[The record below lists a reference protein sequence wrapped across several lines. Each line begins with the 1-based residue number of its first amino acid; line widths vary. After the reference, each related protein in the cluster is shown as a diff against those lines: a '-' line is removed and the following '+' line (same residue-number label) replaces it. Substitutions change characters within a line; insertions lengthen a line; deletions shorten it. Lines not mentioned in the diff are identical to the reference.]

1 MEQERKE
8 HSRDMTFALD
18 IGTRSIIGVVGR
30 AEDDRFHVLAIEKQE
45 HSKRSMMDGQIEDID
60 QVARVVK
67 DVTARLE
74 QRLECKLKRVCI
86 AAAGRALRTEKGHFA
101 MELPKVRR
109 INDEL
114 IGQLEAGAV
123 SSAETALHNSM
134 ERQDRF
140 FLVGYTVSRYLLDDY
155 PMSTLRGHNGQ
166 KLEADVVATFLPAE
180 VVESLYSAMKAAG
193 LEVASLTL
201 EPIAAINAAIPRDLR
216 LLNLVMVDIG
226 AGTSDIAVCRDGS
239 VVGYTMATVAGDEIT
254 ESIMRAYLV
263 DFPTAER
270 IKAEAGSRATI
281 RFADI
286 LGLDQELDPQELA
299 NVLEGPIR
307 ELAEELGQRIRELNG
322 GPPSAVFL
330 AGGGSK
336 LGGVRQA
343 VAAALEMDERRV
355 AIAGNNFKLSA
366 FADHEELNDPEYA
379 TPLGI
384 AVSVGLGLISD
395 SYRLT
400 LNGQPA
406 KLFRS
411 GTLTALDLL
420 LMNGYVYND
429 LIGRTG
435 QSLVVNI
442 DGKRTLF
449 RGEPASPSV
458 LKINGEEKPASTV
471 IQNGDVIDFTPA
483 RSGASAARTLEEL
496 LGKDGAAEALVNGV
510 PAAPDRLL
518 QTGDEIQ
525 THAVVPVTI
534 SVPERAEAPLAPA
547 DQDTACPEPPAEDE
561 ETEEQDP
568 LAEQDG
574 DVLAASREEG
584 RAAEPTESD
593 PPQAGAPDGQRMF
606 FLNGRALLMP
616 RKPNNEPY
624 YLMDMLDRSGIDFE
638 HLERRV
644 ILQVNGAEGQFTQI
658 LQDGDAVVIRT
669 ED

>member
-1 MEQERKE
+1 MEQAKAERG
-8 HSRDMTFALD
+8 SDMIYALD

-45 HSKRSMMDGQIEDID
+45 HSKRAMMDGQIEDID

-74 QRLECKLKRVCI
+74 QRLECKLRRVCI
-86 AAAGRALRTEKGHFA
+86 AAAGRALRTEKGHFS

-109 INDEL
+109 ISDEL

-123 SSAETALHNSM
+123 SAAETALHTAV
-134 ERQDRF
+134 ERQERF
-140 FLVGYTVSRYLLDDY
+140 FLGGYTVSRYLLDGF

-180 VVESLYSAMKAAG
+180 VVESLYAAMKAVG

-201 EPIAAINAAIPRDLR
+201 EPIAAINATIPRDLR

-254 ESIMRAYLV
+254 ESIMRTYLV
-263 DFPTAER
+263 DFSTAER
-270 IKAEAGSRATI
+270 IKADAGSRAAIYFT
-281 RFADI
+281 DI
-286 LGLDQELDPQELA
+286 LGLEQELDPQELA
-299 NVLEGPIR
+299 GVLKEPIR
-307 ELAEELGQRIRELNG
+307 ELAEELGRRIKDLNG

-336 LGGVRQA
+336 LGGLRQA
-343 VAAALEMDERRV
+343 ISAALEMDERRV

-366 FADHEELNDPEYA
+366 FADDEDLNDPEYA

-384 AVSVGLGLISD
+384 AVSAGLGLISD

-435 QSLVVNI
+435 QSLVINL

-449 RGEPASPSV
+449 RGEPATPSV

-471 IQNGDVIDFTPA
+471 IQSGDVIDFTPA
-483 RSGASAARTLEEL
+483 RAGVSAVRTLEEL
-496 LGKDGAAEALVNGV
+496 LGADGAAEALVNGL

-518 QTGDEIQ
+518 QTGDEVR
-525 THAVVPVTI
+525 THAVVPVAMPQAAPENVE
-534 SVPERAEAPLAPA
+534 VPFAA
-547 DQDTACPEPPAEDE
+547 DAGHPEPPVEHE
-561 ETEEQDP
+561 ELMPEQGAVTP
-568 LAEQDG
+568 
-574 DVLAASREEG
+574 AASDKQ
-584 RAAEPTESD
+584 ESMGV
-593 PPQAGAPDGQRMF
+593 PGGQRMF
-606 FLNGRALLMP
+606 FLNGRALVMP
-616 RKPNNEPY
+616 AKPNNEPY
-624 YLMDMLDRSGIDFE
+624 YLMDMLDCSGIDFE
-638 HLERRV
+638 HLEKRV

-669 ED
+669 EG

>member
-1 MEQERKE
+1 MEQAKAERG
-8 HSRDMTFALD
+8 SDMIYALD

-45 HSKRSMMDGQIEDID
+45 HSKRAMMDGQIEDID

-74 QRLECKLKRVCI
+74 QRLECKLRRVCI
-86 AAAGRALRTEKGHFA
+86 AAAGRALRTEKGHFSL
-101 MELPKVRR
+101 ELPKVRR
-109 INDEL
+109 ISDEL

-123 SSAETALHNSM
+123 SAAETALHTAV

-140 FLVGYTVSRYLLDDY
+140 FLVGYTVSRYLLDGY

-180 VVESLYSAMKAAG
+180 VVESLYSAMKAVG

-201 EPIAAINAAIPRDLR
+201 EPIAAINATIPRDLR

-254 ESIMRAYLV
+254 ESIMRTYLV
-263 DFPTAER
+263 DFSTAER
-270 IKAEAGSRATI
+270 IKADAGSRAAIYFT
-281 RFADI
+281 DI
-286 LGLDQELDPQELA
+286 LGLEQELDPQELA
-299 NVLEGPIR
+299 GVLKEPIR
-307 ELAEELGQRIRELNG
+307 ELAEELGRRIKDLNG

-336 LGGVRQA
+336 LGGLRQA
-343 VAAALEMDERRV
+343 ISAALEMDERRV

-366 FADHEELNDPEYA
+366 FADDEDLNDPEYA

-384 AVSVGLGLISD
+384 AVSAGLGLISD

-435 QSLVVNI
+435 QSLVINL

-449 RGEPASPSV
+449 RGEPATPSV

-471 IQNGDVIDFTPA
+471 IESGDVIDFTPA
-483 RSGASAARTLEEL
+483 RAGVSAVRTLEEL
-496 LGKDGAAEALVNGV
+496 LGADGAAEALVNGL

-518 QTGDEIQ
+518 QTGDEVR
-525 THAVVPVTI
+525 THAVVPVAMPQAAPENVE
-534 SVPERAEAPLAPA
+534 VPFAA
-547 DQDTACPEPPAEDE
+547 DAGHPEPPVEHE
-561 ETEEQDP
+561 ELMPEQGAVTP
-568 LAEQDG
+568 
-574 DVLAASREEG
+574 AASDKQ
-584 RAAEPTESD
+584 ESMGV
-593 PPQAGAPDGQRMF
+593 PGGQRMF
-606 FLNGRALLMP
+606 FLNGRALVMP
-616 RKPNNEPY
+616 AKPNNEPY
-624 YLMDMLDRSGIDFE
+624 YLMDMLDCSGIDFE
-638 HLERRV
+638 HLEKRV

-669 ED
+669 ES

>member
-1 MEQERKE
+1 MEQAKAERG
-8 HSRDMTFALD
+8 SDMIYALD

-45 HSKRSMMDGQIEDID
+45 HSKRAMMDGQIEDID

-74 QRLECKLKRVCI
+74 QRLECKLRRVCI
-86 AAAGRALRTEKGHFA
+86 AAAGRALRTEKGHFS

-109 INDEL
+109 ISDEL

-123 SSAETALHNSM
+123 SAAETALHTAV

-140 FLVGYTVSRYLLDDY
+140 FLVGYTVSRYLLDGY

-180 VVESLYSAMKAAG
+180 VVESLYSAMKAVG

-201 EPIAAINAAIPRDLR
+201 EPIAAINATIPRDLR

-254 ESIMRAYLV
+254 ESIMRTYLV
-263 DFPTAER
+263 DFSTAER
-270 IKAEAGSRATI
+270 IKADAGSRAAIYFT
-281 RFADI
+281 DI
-286 LGLDQELDPQELA
+286 LGLEQELDPQELA
-299 NVLEGPIR
+299 GVLKEPIR
-307 ELAEELGQRIRELNG
+307 ELAEELGRRIKDLNG
-322 GPPSAVFL
+322 GPPSAAFL

-336 LGGVRQA
+336 LGGLRQA
-343 VAAALEMDERRV
+343 ISAALEMDERRV

-366 FADHEELNDPEYA
+366 FADDEDLNDPEYA

-384 AVSVGLGLISD
+384 AVSAGLGLISD

-435 QSLVVNI
+435 QSLVINL

-449 RGEPASPSV
+449 RGEPATPSV

-471 IQNGDVIDFTPA
+471 IQSGDVIDFTPA
-483 RSGASAARTLEEL
+483 RAGVSAVRTLEEL
-496 LGKDGAAEALVNGV
+496 LGADGAAEALVNGL

-518 QTGDEIQ
+518 QTGDEVR
-525 THAVVPVTI
+525 THAVVPVAMPQAAPENVE
-534 SVPERAEAPLAPA
+534 VPFAA
-547 DQDTACPEPPAEDE
+547 DAGHPEPPVEHE
-561 ETEEQDP
+561 ELMPEQGAVTP
-568 LAEQDG
+568 
-574 DVLAASREEG
+574 AASDKQ
-584 RAAEPTESD
+584 ESMGV
-593 PPQAGAPDGQRMF
+593 PGGQRMF
-606 FLNGRALLMP
+606 FLNGRALVMP
-616 RKPNNEPY
+616 AKPNNEPY
-624 YLMDMLDRSGIDFE
+624 YLMDMLDCSGIDFE
-638 HLERRV
+638 HLEKRV

-669 ED
+669 EG

>member
-1 MEQERKE
+1 MEQAKTERG
-8 HSRDMTFALD
+8 SDMIYALD

-45 HSKRSMMDGQIEDID
+45 HSKRAMMDGQIEDID

-74 QRLECKLKRVCI
+74 QRLECKLRRVCI
-86 AAAGRALRTEKGHFA
+86 AAAGRALRTEKGHFS

-109 INDEL
+109 ISDEL

-123 SSAETALHNSM
+123 SAAETALHTAV

-140 FLVGYTVSRYLLDDY
+140 FLVGYTVSRYLLDGY

-180 VVESLYSAMKAAG
+180 VVESLYSAMKAVG

-201 EPIAAINAAIPRDLR
+201 EPIAAINATIPRDLR

-254 ESIMRAYLV
+254 ESIMRTYLV
-263 DFPTAER
+263 DFSTAER
-270 IKAEAGSRATI
+270 IKADAGSRAAIYFT
-281 RFADI
+281 DI
-286 LGLDQELDPQELA
+286 LGLEQELDPQELA
-299 NVLEGPIR
+299 GVLKEPIR
-307 ELAEELGQRIRELNG
+307 ELAEELGRRIKDLNG

-336 LGGVRQA
+336 LGGLRQA
-343 VAAALEMDERRV
+343 ISAALEMDERRV

-366 FADHEELNDPEYA
+366 FADDEDLNDPEYA

-384 AVSVGLGLISD
+384 AVSAGLGLISD

-435 QSLVVNI
+435 QSLVINL

-449 RGEPASPSV
+449 RGEPATPSV

-471 IQNGDVIDFTPA
+471 IQSGDVIDFTPA
-483 RSGASAARTLEEL
+483 RAGVSAVRTLEEL
-496 LGKDGAAEALVNGV
+496 LGADGAAEALVNGL

-518 QTGDEIQ
+518 QTGDEVR
-525 THAVVPVTI
+525 THAVVPVAMPQAAPENVE
-534 SVPERAEAPLAPA
+534 VPFAA
-547 DQDTACPEPPAEDE
+547 DAGRPEMPVEHE
-561 ETEEQDP
+561 ELMPEQGAVTP
-568 LAEQDG
+568 
-574 DVLAASREEG
+574 AASDKQ
-584 RAAEPTESD
+584 ESMGV
-593 PPQAGAPDGQRMF
+593 PGGQRMF
-606 FLNGRALLMP
+606 FLNGRALVMP
-616 RKPNNEPY
+616 AKPNNEPY
-624 YLMDMLDRSGIDFE
+624 YLMDMLDCSGIDFE
-638 HLERRV
+638 HLEKRV

-669 ED
+669 EG

>member
-1 MEQERKE
+1 MEQAKAERG
-8 HSRDMTFALD
+8 SDMIYALD

-45 HSKRSMMDGQIEDID
+45 HSKRAMMDGQIEDID

-74 QRLECKLKRVCI
+74 QRLECKLRRVCI
-86 AAAGRALRTEKGHFA
+86 AAAGRALRTEKGHFSL
-101 MELPKVRR
+101 ELPKVRR
-109 INDEL
+109 ISDEL

-123 SSAETALHNSM
+123 SAAETALHTAV

-140 FLVGYTVSRYLLDDY
+140 FLVGYTVSRYLLDGY

-180 VVESLYSAMKAAG
+180 VVESLYSAMKAVS

-201 EPIAAINAAIPRDLR
+201 EPIAAINATIPRDLR

-254 ESIMRAYLV
+254 ESIMRTYLV
-263 DFPTAER
+263 DFSTAER
-270 IKAEAGSRATI
+270 IKADAGSRAAIYFT
-281 RFADI
+281 DI
-286 LGLDQELDPQELA
+286 LGLEQELDPQELA
-299 NVLEGPIR
+299 GVLKEPIR
-307 ELAEELGQRIRELNG
+307 ELAEELGRRIKDLNG

-336 LGGVRQA
+336 LGGLRQA
-343 VAAALEMDERRV
+343 ISAALEMDERRV

-366 FADHEELNDPEYA
+366 FADDEDLNDPEYA

-384 AVSVGLGLISD
+384 AVSAGLGLISD

-435 QSLVVNI
+435 QSLVINL

-449 RGEPASPSV
+449 RGEPATPSV

-471 IQNGDVIDFTPA
+471 IQSGDVIDFTPA
-483 RSGASAARTLEEL
+483 RAGVSAVRTLEEL
-496 LGKDGAAEALVNGV
+496 LGADGAAEALVNGL

-518 QTGDEIQ
+518 QTGDEVR
-525 THAVVPVTI
+525 THAVVPVAMPQAAPENVE
-534 SVPERAEAPLAPA
+534 VPFAA
-547 DQDTACPEPPAEDE
+547 DAGRPEMPVEHE
-561 ETEEQDP
+561 ELMPEQGAVTP
-568 LAEQDG
+568 
-574 DVLAASREEG
+574 AASDKQ
-584 RAAEPTESD
+584 ESMGV
-593 PPQAGAPDGQRMF
+593 PGGQRMF
-606 FLNGRALLMP
+606 FLNGRALVMP
-616 RKPNNEPY
+616 AKPNNEPY
-624 YLMDMLDRSGIDFE
+624 YLMDMLDCSGIDFE
-638 HLERRV
+638 HLEKRV

-669 ED
+669 EG

>member
-1 MEQERKE
+1 MEQAKAERG
-8 HSRDMTFALD
+8 SDMIYALD

-45 HSKRSMMDGQIEDID
+45 HSKRAMMDGQIEDID

-74 QRLECKLKRVCI
+74 QRLECKLRRVCI
-86 AAAGRALRTEKGHFA
+86 AAAGRALRTEKGHFS

-109 INDEL
+109 ISDEL

-123 SSAETALHNSM
+123 SAAETALHTAV
-134 ERQDRF
+134 ERQERF
-140 FLVGYTVSRYLLDDY
+140 FLVGYTVSRYLLDGY

-180 VVESLYSAMKAAG
+180 VVESLYSAMKAGG

-201 EPIAAINAAIPRDLR
+201 EPIAAINATIPRDLR

-254 ESIMRAYLV
+254 ESIMRTYLV
-263 DFPTAER
+263 DFSTAER
-270 IKAEAGSRATI
+270 IKADAGSRAAIYFT
-281 RFADI
+281 DI
-286 LGLDQELDPQELA
+286 LGLEQELDPQELA
-299 NVLEGPIR
+299 GVLKEPIR
-307 ELAEELGQRIRELNG
+307 ELAEELGRRIKDLNG

-336 LGGVRQA
+336 LGGLRQA
-343 VAAALEMDERRV
+343 ISAALEMDERRV

-366 FADHEELNDPEYA
+366 FADDEDLNDPEYA

-384 AVSVGLGLISD
+384 AVSAGLGLISD

-435 QSLVVNI
+435 QSLVINL

-449 RGEPASPSV
+449 RGEPATPSV

-471 IQNGDVIDFTPA
+471 IQSGDVIDFTPA
-483 RSGASAARTLEEL
+483 RAGVSAVRTLEEL
-496 LGKDGAAEALVNGV
+496 LGADGAAEALVNGL

-518 QTGDEIQ
+518 QTGDEVR
-525 THAVVPVTI
+525 THAVVPVAMPQAAPENVE
-534 SVPERAEAPLAPA
+534 VPFAA
-547 DQDTACPEPPAEDE
+547 DAGRPEMPVEHE
-561 ETEEQDP
+561 ELMPEQGAVTP
-568 LAEQDG
+568 
-574 DVLAASREEG
+574 AASDKQ
-584 RAAEPTESD
+584 ESMGV
-593 PPQAGAPDGQRMF
+593 PGGQRMF
-606 FLNGRALLMP
+606 FLNGRALVMP
-616 RKPNNEPY
+616 AKPNNEPY
-624 YLMDMLDRSGIDFE
+624 YLMDMLDCSGIDFE
-638 HLERRV
+638 HLEKRV

>member
-1 MEQERKE
+1 MEQAKAERG
-8 HSRDMTFALD
+8 SDLIYALD

-30 AEDDRFHVLAIEKQE
+30 AEDDRFLVLAIEKQE
-45 HSKRSMMDGQIEDID
+45 QSKRAMMDGQIEDID

-74 QRLECKLKRVCI
+74 QRLECKLRRVCI
-86 AAAGRALRTEKGHFA
+86 AAAGRALRTEKGHFS

-109 INDEL
+109 ISDEL

-123 SSAETALHNSM
+123 SAAETALHTAV

-140 FLVGYTVSRYLLDDY
+140 FLVGYTVSRYLLDGY

-180 VVESLYSAMKAAG
+180 VVESLYSAMKAVG

-201 EPIAAINAAIPRDLR
+201 EPIAAINATIPRDLR

-254 ESIMRAYLV
+254 ESIMRTYLV
-263 DFPTAER
+263 DFSTAER
-270 IKAEAGSRATI
+270 IKADAGSRAAIYFT
-281 RFADI
+281 DI
-286 LGLDQELDPQELA
+286 LGLEQELDPQELA
-299 NVLEGPIR
+299 GVLKEPIR
-307 ELAEELGQRIRELNG
+307 ELAEELGRRIKDLNG

-336 LGGVRQA
+336 LGGLRQA
-343 VAAALEMDERRV
+343 ISAALEMDERRV

-366 FADHEELNDPEYA
+366 FADDEDLNDPEYA

-384 AVSVGLGLISD
+384 AVSAGLGLISD

-435 QSLVVNI
+435 QSLVINL

-449 RGEPASPSV
+449 RGEPATPSV

-471 IQNGDVIDFTPA
+471 IQSGDVIDFTPA
-483 RSGASAARTLEEL
+483 RAGVSAVRTLEEL
-496 LGKDGAAEALVNGV
+496 LGADGAAEALVNGL

-518 QTGDEIQ
+518 QTGDEVR
-525 THAVVPVTI
+525 THAVVPVAMPQAAPENVE
-534 SVPERAEAPLAPA
+534 VPFAA
-547 DQDTACPEPPAEDE
+547 DAGRPEMPVEHE
-561 ETEEQDP
+561 ELMPEQGAVTP
-568 LAEQDG
+568 
-574 DVLAASREEG
+574 AASDKQ
-584 RAAEPTESD
+584 ESMGV
-593 PPQAGAPDGQRMF
+593 PGGQRMF
-606 FLNGRALLMP
+606 FLNGRALVMP
-616 RKPNNEPY
+616 AKPNNEPY
-624 YLMDMLDRSGIDFE
+624 YLMDMLDCSGIDFE
-638 HLERRV
+638 HLEKRV

-669 ED
+669 EG

>member
-1 MEQERKE
+1 MEQAKAERG
-8 HSRDMTFALD
+8 SDMIYALD

-45 HSKRSMMDGQIEDID
+45 HSKRAMMDGQIEDID

-74 QRLECKLKRVCI
+74 QRLECKLRRVCI
-86 AAAGRALRTEKGHFA
+86 AAAGRALRTEKGHFS

-109 INDEL
+109 ISDEL

-123 SSAETALHNSM
+123 SAAETALHTAV

-140 FLVGYTVSRYLLDDY
+140 FLVGYTVSRYLLDGY

-180 VVESLYSAMKAAG
+180 VVESLYSAMKAVS

-201 EPIAAINAAIPRDLR
+201 EPIAAINATIPRDLR

-254 ESIMRAYLV
+254 ESIMRTYLV
-263 DFPTAER
+263 DFSTAER
-270 IKAEAGSRATI
+270 IKADAGSRAAIYFT
-281 RFADI
+281 DI
-286 LGLDQELDPQELA
+286 LGLEQELDPQELA
-299 NVLEGPIR
+299 GVLKEPIR
-307 ELAEELGQRIRELNG
+307 ELAEELGRRIKDLNG

-336 LGGVRQA
+336 LGGLRQA
-343 VAAALEMDERRV
+343 ISAALEMDERRV

-366 FADHEELNDPEYA
+366 FADDEDLNDPEYA

-384 AVSVGLGLISD
+384 AVSAGLGLISD

-435 QSLVVNI
+435 QSLVINL

-449 RGEPASPSV
+449 RGEPATPSV

-471 IQNGDVIDFTPA
+471 IQSGDVIDFTPA
-483 RSGASAARTLEEL
+483 RAGVSAVRTLEEL
-496 LGKDGAAEALVNGV
+496 LGADGAAEALVNGL

-518 QTGDEIQ
+518 QTGDEVR
-525 THAVVPVTI
+525 THAVVPVAMPQAAPENVE
-534 SVPERAEAPLAPA
+534 VPFAA
-547 DQDTACPEPPAEDE
+547 DAGRPEMPVEHE
-561 ETEEQDP
+561 ELMPEQGAVTP
-568 LAEQDG
+568 
-574 DVLAASREEG
+574 AASDKQ
-584 RAAEPTESD
+584 ESMGV
-593 PPQAGAPDGQRMF
+593 PGGQRMF
-606 FLNGRALLMP
+606 FLNGRALVMP
-616 RKPNNEPY
+616 AKPNNEPY
-624 YLMDMLDRSGIDFE
+624 YLMDMLDCSGIDFE
-638 HLERRV
+638 HLEKRV

-669 ED
+669 EG

>member
-1 MEQERKE
+1 MEQAKAERG
-8 HSRDMTFALD
+8 SDMIYALD

-45 HSKRSMMDGQIEDID
+45 HSKRAMMDGQIEDID

-74 QRLECKLKRVCI
+74 QRLECKLRRVCI
-86 AAAGRALRTEKGHFA
+86 AAAGRALRTEKGHFS

-109 INDEL
+109 ISDEL

-123 SSAETALHNSM
+123 SAAETALHTAV

-140 FLVGYTVSRYLLDDY
+140 FLVGYTVSRYLLDGY

-180 VVESLYSAMKAAG
+180 VVESLYSAMKAVG

-201 EPIAAINAAIPRDLR
+201 EPIAAINATIPRDLR

-254 ESIMRAYLV
+254 ESIMRTYLV
-263 DFPTAER
+263 DFSTAER
-270 IKAEAGSRATI
+270 IKADAGSRAAIYFT
-281 RFADI
+281 DI
-286 LGLDQELDPQELA
+286 LGLEQELDPQELA
-299 NVLEGPIR
+299 GVLKEPIR
-307 ELAEELGQRIRELNG
+307 ELAEELGRRIKDLNG

-336 LGGVRQA
+336 LGGLRQA
-343 VAAALEMDERRV
+343 ISAALEMDERRV

-366 FADHEELNDPEYA
+366 FADDEDLNDPEYA

-384 AVSVGLGLISD
+384 AVSAGLGLISD

-435 QSLVVNI
+435 QSLVINL

-449 RGEPASPSV
+449 RGEPATPSV

-471 IQNGDVIDFTPA
+471 IQSGDVLDFTPA
-483 RSGASAARTLEEL
+483 RAGVSAVRTLEEL
-496 LGKDGAAEALVNGV
+496 LGADGAAEALVNGL

-518 QTGDEIQ
+518 QTGDEVR
-525 THAVVPVTI
+525 THAVVPVAMPQAAPENVE
-534 SVPERAEAPLAPA
+534 VPFAA
-547 DQDTACPEPPAEDE
+547 DAGHPEPPVEHE
-561 ETEEQDP
+561 ELMPEQGAVTP
-568 LAEQDG
+568 
-574 DVLAASREEG
+574 AASDKQ
-584 RAAEPTESD
+584 ESMGV
-593 PPQAGAPDGQRMF
+593 PGGQRMF
-606 FLNGRALLMP
+606 FLNGRALVMP
-616 RKPNNEPY
+616 AKPNNEPY
-624 YLMDMLDRSGIDFE
+624 YLMDMLDCSGIDFE
-638 HLERRV
+638 HLEKRV

-669 ED
+669 EG

>member
-1 MEQERKE
+1 MEQAKTERG
-8 HSRDMTFALD
+8 SDMIYALD

-45 HSKRSMMDGQIEDID
+45 HSKRAMMDGQIEDID

-74 QRLECKLKRVCI
+74 QRLECKLRRVCI
-86 AAAGRALRTEKGHFA
+86 AAAGRALRTEKGHFSL
-101 MELPKVRR
+101 ELPKVRR
-109 INDEL
+109 ISDEL

-123 SSAETALHNSM
+123 SAAETALHTAV

-140 FLVGYTVSRYLLDDY
+140 FLVGYTVSRYLLDGY

-180 VVESLYSAMKAAG
+180 VVESLYSAMKAVG

-201 EPIAAINAAIPRDLR
+201 EPIAAINATIPRDLR

-254 ESIMRAYLV
+254 ESIMRTYLV
-263 DFPTAER
+263 DFSTAER
-270 IKAEAGSRATI
+270 IKADAGSRAAIYFT
-281 RFADI
+281 DI
-286 LGLDQELDPQELA
+286 LGLEQELDPQELA
-299 NVLEGPIR
+299 GVLKEPIR
-307 ELAEELGQRIRELNG
+307 ELAEELGRRIKDLNG

-336 LGGVRQA
+336 LGGLRQA
-343 VAAALEMDERRV
+343 ISAALEMDERRV

-366 FADHEELNDPEYA
+366 FADDEDLNDPEYA

-384 AVSVGLGLISD
+384 AVSAGLGLISD

-435 QSLVVNI
+435 QSLVINL

-449 RGEPASPSV
+449 RGEPATPSV

-471 IQNGDVIDFTPA
+471 IQSGDVIDFTPA
-483 RSGASAARTLEEL
+483 RAGVSAVRTLEEL
-496 LGKDGAAEALVNGV
+496 LGADGAAEALVNGL

-518 QTGDEIQ
+518 QTGDEVR
-525 THAVVPVTI
+525 THAVVPVAMPQAAPENVE
-534 SVPERAEAPLAPA
+534 VPFAA
-547 DQDTACPEPPAEDE
+547 DAGHPEPPVEHE
-561 ETEEQDP
+561 ELMPEQGAVTP
-568 LAEQDG
+568 
-574 DVLAASREEG
+574 AASDKQ
-584 RAAEPTESD
+584 ESMGV
-593 PPQAGAPDGQRMF
+593 PGGQRMF
-606 FLNGRALLMP
+606 FLNGRALVMP
-616 RKPNNEPY
+616 AKPNNEPY
-624 YLMDMLDRSGIDFE
+624 YLMDMLDCSGIDFE
-638 HLERRV
+638 HLEKRV

-669 ED
+669 EG

>member
-1 MEQERKE
+1 MEQAKAERG
-8 HSRDMTFALD
+8 SDMIYALD

-45 HSKRSMMDGQIEDID
+45 HSKRAMMDGQIEDID

-74 QRLECKLKRVCI
+74 QRLECKLRRVCI
-86 AAAGRALRTEKGHFA
+86 AAAGRALRTEKGHFSL
-101 MELPKVRR
+101 ELPKVRR
-109 INDEL
+109 ISDEL

-123 SSAETALHNSM
+123 SAAETALHTAV

-140 FLVGYTVSRYLLDDY
+140 FLVGYTVSRYLLDGY

-180 VVESLYSAMKAAG
+180 VVESLYSAMKAVG

-201 EPIAAINAAIPRDLR
+201 EPIAAINATIPRDLR

-254 ESIMRAYLV
+254 ESIMRTYLV
-263 DFPTAER
+263 DFSTAER
-270 IKAEAGSRATI
+270 IKADAGSRAAIYFT
-281 RFADI
+281 DI
-286 LGLDQELDPQELA
+286 LGLEQELDPQELA
-299 NVLEGPIR
+299 GVLKEPIR
-307 ELAEELGQRIRELNG
+307 ELAEELGRRIKDLNG

-336 LGGVRQA
+336 LGGLRQA
-343 VAAALEMDERRV
+343 ISAALEMDERRV

-366 FADHEELNDPEYA
+366 FADDEDLNDPEYA

-384 AVSVGLGLISD
+384 AVSAGLGLISD

-435 QSLVVNI
+435 QSLVINL

-449 RGEPASPSV
+449 RGEPATPSV

-471 IQNGDVIDFTPA
+471 IQSGDVIDFTPA
-483 RSGASAARTLEEL
+483 RAGVSAVRTLEEL
-496 LGKDGAAEALVNGV
+496 LGADGAAEALVNGL

-518 QTGDEIQ
+518 QTGDEVR
-525 THAVVPVTI
+525 THAVVPVAMPQAAPENVE
-534 SVPERAEAPLAPA
+534 VPFAA
-547 DQDTACPEPPAEDE
+547 DAGRPEMPVEHE
-561 ETEEQDP
+561 ELMPEQGAVTP
-568 LAEQDG
+568 
-574 DVLAASREEG
+574 AASDKQ
-584 RAAEPTESD
+584 ESMGV
-593 PPQAGAPDGQRMF
+593 PGGQRMF
-606 FLNGRALLMP
+606 FLNGRALVMP
-616 RKPNNEPY
+616 AKPNNEPY
-624 YLMDMLDRSGIDFE
+624 YLMDMLDCSGIDFE
-638 HLERRV
+638 HLEKRV

-669 ED
+669 ES

>member
-1 MEQERKE
+1 MEQAKAERG
-8 HSRDMTFALD
+8 SDMIDALD

-45 HSKRSMMDGQIEDID
+45 HSKRAMMDGQIEDID

-74 QRLECKLKRVCI
+74 QRLECKLRRVCI
-86 AAAGRALRTEKGHFA
+86 AAAGRALRTEKGHFS

-109 INDEL
+109 ISDEL

-123 SSAETALHNSM
+123 SAAETALHTAV
-134 ERQDRF
+134 ERQERF
-140 FLVGYTVSRYLLDDY
+140 FLVGYTVSRYLLDGY

-180 VVESLYSAMKAAG
+180 VVESLYSAMKAVG

-201 EPIAAINAAIPRDLR
+201 EPIAAINATIPRDLR

-254 ESIMRAYLV
+254 ESIMRTYLV
-263 DFPTAER
+263 DFSTAER
-270 IKAEAGSRATI
+270 IKADAGSRAAIYFT
-281 RFADI
+281 DI
-286 LGLDQELDPQELA
+286 LGLEQELDPQELA
-299 NVLEGPIR
+299 GVLKEPIR
-307 ELAEELGQRIRELNG
+307 ELAEELGRRIKDLNG

-336 LGGVRQA
+336 LGGLRQA
-343 VAAALEMDERRV
+343 ISAALEMDERRV

-366 FADHEELNDPEYA
+366 FADDEDLNDPEYA

-384 AVSVGLGLISD
+384 AVSAGLGLISD

-435 QSLVVNI
+435 QSLVINL

-449 RGEPASPSV
+449 RGEPATPSV

-471 IQNGDVIDFTPA
+471 IQSGDVIDFTPA
-483 RSGASAARTLEEL
+483 RAGVSAVRTLEEL
-496 LGKDGAAEALVNGV
+496 LGADGAAEALVNGL

-518 QTGDEIQ
+518 QTGDEVR
-525 THAVVPVTI
+525 THAVVPVAMPQAAPENVE
-534 SVPERAEAPLAPA
+534 VPFAA
-547 DQDTACPEPPAEDE
+547 DAGRPEMPVEHE
-561 ETEEQDP
+561 ELMPEQGAVTP
-568 LAEQDG
+568 
-574 DVLAASREEG
+574 AASDKQ
-584 RAAEPTESD
+584 ESMGV
-593 PPQAGAPDGQRMF
+593 PGGQRMF
-606 FLNGRALLMP
+606 FLNGRALVMP
-616 RKPNNEPY
+616 AKPNNEPY
-624 YLMDMLDRSGIDFE
+624 YLMDMLDCSGIDFE
-638 HLERRV
+638 HLEKRV

-669 ED
+669 EG

>member
-1 MEQERKE
+1 MEQAKAERG
-8 HSRDMTFALD
+8 SDMIYALD

-45 HSKRSMMDGQIEDID
+45 HSKRAMMDGQIEDID

-74 QRLECKLKRVCI
+74 QRLECKLRRVCI
-86 AAAGRALRTEKGHFA
+86 AAAGRALRTEKGHFS

-109 INDEL
+109 ISDEL

-123 SSAETALHNSM
+123 SAAETALHTAV

-140 FLVGYTVSRYLLDDY
+140 FLVGYTVSRYLLDGY

-180 VVESLYSAMKAAG
+180 VVESLYSAMKAVG

-201 EPIAAINAAIPRDLR
+201 EPIAAINATIPRDLR

-254 ESIMRAYLV
+254 ESIMRTYLV
-263 DFPTAER
+263 DFSTAER
-270 IKAEAGSRATI
+270 IKADAGSRAAIYFT
-281 RFADI
+281 DI
-286 LGLDQELDPQELA
+286 LGLEQELDPQELA
-299 NVLEGPIR
+299 GVLKEPIR
-307 ELAEELGQRIRELNG
+307 ELAEELGRRIKDLNG

-336 LGGVRQA
+336 LGGLRQA
-343 VAAALEMDERRV
+343 ISAALEMDERRV

-366 FADHEELNDPEYA
+366 FADDEDLNDPEYA

-384 AVSVGLGLISD
+384 AVSAGLGLISD

-435 QSLVVNI
+435 QSLVINL

-449 RGEPASPSV
+449 RGEPATPSV

-471 IQNGDVIDFTPA
+471 IQSGDVIDFTPA
-483 RSGASAARTLEEL
+483 RAGVSAVRTLEEL
-496 LGKDGAAEALVNGV
+496 LGADGAAEALVNGL

-518 QTGDEIQ
+518 QTGDEVR
-525 THAVVPVTI
+525 THAVVPVAMPQAAPENVE
-534 SVPERAEAPLAPA
+534 VPFTA
-547 DQDTACPEPPAEDE
+547 DAGHPEPPVEHE
-561 ETEEQDP
+561 ELMPEQGAVTP
-568 LAEQDG
+568 
-574 DVLAASREEG
+574 AASDKQ
-584 RAAEPTESD
+584 ESMGV
-593 PPQAGAPDGQRMF
+593 PGGQRMF
-606 FLNGRALLMP
+606 FLNGRALVMP
-616 RKPNNEPY
+616 AKPNNEPY
-624 YLMDMLDRSGIDFE
+624 YLMDMLDCSGIDFE
-638 HLERRV
+638 HLEKRV

-669 ED
+669 EG

>member
-1 MEQERKE
+1 MEQAKAERG
-8 HSRDMTFALD
+8 SDMIYALD

-30 AEDDRFHVLAIEKQE
+30 AEDDRFHVLAIEKQD
-45 HSKRSMMDGQIEDID
+45 HSKRAMMDGQIEDID

-74 QRLECKLKRVCI
+74 QRLECKLRRVCI
-86 AAAGRALRTEKGHFA
+86 AAAGRALRTEKGHFS

-109 INDEL
+109 ISDEL

-123 SSAETALHNSM
+123 SAAETALHTAV

-140 FLVGYTVSRYLLDDY
+140 FLVGYTVSRYLLDGY

-180 VVESLYSAMKAAG
+180 VVESLYSAMKAVG

-201 EPIAAINAAIPRDLR
+201 EPIAAINATIPRDLR

-254 ESIMRAYLV
+254 ESIMRTYLV
-263 DFPTAER
+263 DFSTAER
-270 IKAEAGSRATI
+270 IKADAGSRAAIYFT
-281 RFADI
+281 DI
-286 LGLDQELDPQELA
+286 LGLEQELDPQELA
-299 NVLEGPIR
+299 GVLKEPIR
-307 ELAEELGQRIRELNG
+307 ELAEELGRRIKDLNG

-336 LGGVRQA
+336 LGGLRQA
-343 VAAALEMDERRV
+343 ISAALEMDERRV

-366 FADHEELNDPEYA
+366 FADDEDLNDPEYA

-384 AVSVGLGLISD
+384 AVSAGLGLISD

-435 QSLVVNI
+435 QSLVINL

-449 RGEPASPSV
+449 RGEPATPSV

-471 IQNGDVIDFTPA
+471 IQSGDVLDFTPA
-483 RSGASAARTLEEL
+483 RAGVSAVRTLEEL
-496 LGKDGAAEALVNGV
+496 LGADGAAEALVNGL

-518 QTGDEIQ
+518 QTGDEVR
-525 THAVVPVTI
+525 THAVVPVAMPQAAPENVE
-534 SVPERAEAPLAPA
+534 VPFAA
-547 DQDTACPEPPAEDE
+547 DAGHPEPPVEHE
-561 ETEEQDP
+561 ELMPEQGAVTP
-568 LAEQDG
+568 
-574 DVLAASREEG
+574 AASDKQ
-584 RAAEPTESD
+584 ESMGV
-593 PPQAGAPDGQRMF
+593 PGGQRMF
-606 FLNGRALLMP
+606 FLNGRALVMP
-616 RKPNNEPY
+616 AKPNNEPY
-624 YLMDMLDRSGIDFE
+624 YLMDMLDCSGIDFE
-638 HLERRV
+638 HLEKRV

>member
-1 MEQERKE
+1 MEQAKAERG
-8 HSRDMTFALD
+8 SDMIYALD

-45 HSKRSMMDGQIEDID
+45 HSKRAMMDGQIEDID

-67 DVTARLE
+67 DVTARLQ
-74 QRLECKLKRVCI
+74 QRLECKLRRVCI
-86 AAAGRALRTEKGHFA
+86 AAAGRALRTEKGHFS

-109 INDEL
+109 ISDEL

-123 SSAETALHNSM
+123 SAAETALHTAV

-140 FLVGYTVSRYLLDDY
+140 FLVGYTVSRYLLDGY

-180 VVESLYSAMKAAG
+180 VVESLYSAMKAVG

-201 EPIAAINAAIPRDLR
+201 EPIAAINATIPRDLR

-254 ESIMRAYLV
+254 ESIMRTYLV
-263 DFPTAER
+263 DFSTAER
-270 IKAEAGSRATI
+270 IKADAGSRAAIYFT
-281 RFADI
+281 DI
-286 LGLDQELDPQELA
+286 LGLEQELDPQELA
-299 NVLEGPIR
+299 GVLKEPIR
-307 ELAEELGQRIRELNG
+307 ELAEELGRRIKDLNG

-336 LGGVRQA
+336 LGGLRQA
-343 VAAALEMDERRV
+343 ISAALEMDERRV

-366 FADHEELNDPEYA
+366 FADDEDLNDPEYA

-384 AVSVGLGLISD
+384 AVSAGLGLISD

-435 QSLVVNI
+435 QSLVINL

-449 RGEPASPSV
+449 RGEPATPSV

-471 IQNGDVIDFTPA
+471 IQSGDVIDFTPA
-483 RSGASAARTLEEL
+483 RAGVSAVRTLEEL
-496 LGKDGAAEALVNGV
+496 LGADGAAEALVNGL

-518 QTGDEIQ
+518 QTGDEVR
-525 THAVVPVTI
+525 THAVVPVAMPQAAPENVE
-534 SVPERAEAPLAPA
+534 VPFAA
-547 DQDTACPEPPAEDE
+547 DAGHPEPPVEHE
-561 ETEEQDP
+561 ELMPEQGAVTP
-568 LAEQDG
+568 
-574 DVLAASREEG
+574 AASDKQ
-584 RAAEPTESD
+584 ESMGV
-593 PPQAGAPDGQRMF
+593 PGGQRMF
-606 FLNGRALLMP
+606 FLNGRALVMP
-616 RKPNNEPY
+616 AKPNNEPY
-624 YLMDMLDRSGIDFE
+624 YLMDMLDCSGIDFE
-638 HLERRV
+638 HLEKRV

-669 ED
+669 EG

>member
-1 MEQERKE
+1 MEQAKAERG
-8 HSRDMTFALD
+8 SDMIYALD

-45 HSKRSMMDGQIEDID
+45 HSKRAMMDGQIEDID

-74 QRLECKLKRVCI
+74 QRLECKLRRVCI
-86 AAAGRALRTEKGHFA
+86 AAAGRALRTEKGHFS

-109 INDEL
+109 ISDEL

-123 SSAETALHNSM
+123 SAAETALHTAV

-140 FLVGYTVSRYLLDDY
+140 FLVGYTVSRYLLDGY

-166 KLEADVVATFLPAE
+166 KLEADGVATFLPAE
-180 VVESLYSAMKAAG
+180 GVVRLYSDMKAVG

-201 EPIAAINAAIPRDLR
+201 EPIAAINATIPRDLR

-254 ESIMRAYLV
+254 ESIMRTYLV
-263 DFPTAER
+263 DFSTAER
-270 IKAEAGSRATI
+270 IKADAGSRAAIYFT
-281 RFADI
+281 DI
-286 LGLDQELDPQELA
+286 LGLEQELDPQELA
-299 NVLEGPIR
+299 GVLKEPIR
-307 ELAEELGQRIRELNG
+307 ELAEELGRRIKDLNG

-336 LGGVRQA
+336 LGGLRQA
-343 VAAALEMDERRV
+343 ISAALEMDERRV

-366 FADHEELNDPEYA
+366 FADDEDLNDPEYA

-384 AVSVGLGLISD
+384 AVSAGLGLISD

-435 QSLVVNI
+435 QSLVINL

-449 RGEPASPSV
+449 RGEPATPSV

-471 IQNGDVIDFTPA
+471 IQSGDVIDFTPA
-483 RSGASAARTLEEL
+483 RAGVSAVRTLEEL
-496 LGKDGAAEALVNGV
+496 LGADGAAEALVNGL

-518 QTGDEIQ
+518 QTGDEVR
-525 THAVVPVTI
+525 THAVVPVAMPQAAPGNVE
-534 SVPERAEAPLAPA
+534 VPFTA
-547 DQDTACPEPPAEDE
+547 DAGHPEPPVEHE
-561 ETEEQDP
+561 ELMPEQGAVTP
-568 LAEQDG
+568 
-574 DVLAASREEG
+574 AASDKQ
-584 RAAEPTESD
+584 ESMGV
-593 PPQAGAPDGQRMF
+593 PGGQRMF
-606 FLNGRALLMP
+606 FLNGRALVMP
-616 RKPNNEPY
+616 AKPNNEPY
-624 YLMDMLDRSGIDFE
+624 YLMDMLDCSGIDFE
-638 HLERRV
+638 HLEKRV

-669 ED
+669 EG

>member
-1 MEQERKE
+1 MEQAKAERG
-8 HSRDMTFALD
+8 SDMIYALD

-45 HSKRSMMDGQIEDID
+45 HSKRAMMDGQIEDID

-74 QRLECKLKRVCI
+74 QRLECKLRRVCI
-86 AAAGRALRTEKGHFA
+86 AAAGRALRTEKGHFS

-109 INDEL
+109 ISDEL

-123 SSAETALHNSM
+123 SAAETALHTAV

-140 FLVGYTVSRYLLDDY
+140 FLVGYTVSRYLLDGY

-180 VVESLYSAMKAAG
+180 VVESLYSAMKAVS

-201 EPIAAINAAIPRDLR
+201 EPIAAINATIPRDLR

-254 ESIMRAYLV
+254 ESIMRTYLV
-263 DFPTAER
+263 DFSTAER
-270 IKAEAGSRATI
+270 IKADAGSRAAIYFT
-281 RFADI
+281 DI
-286 LGLDQELDPQELA
+286 LGLEQELDPQELA
-299 NVLEGPIR
+299 GVLKEPIR
-307 ELAEELGQRIRELNG
+307 ERAEELGRRIKDLNG

-336 LGGVRQA
+336 LGGLRQA
-343 VAAALEMDERRV
+343 ISAALEMDERRV

-366 FADHEELNDPEYA
+366 FADDEDLNDPEYA

-384 AVSVGLGLISD
+384 AVSAGLGLISD

-435 QSLVVNI
+435 QSLVINL

-449 RGEPASPSV
+449 RGEPATPSV

-471 IQNGDVIDFTPA
+471 IQSGDVIDFTPA
-483 RSGASAARTLEEL
+483 RAGVSAVRTLEEL
-496 LGKDGAAEALVNGV
+496 LGADGAAEALVNGL

-518 QTGDEIQ
+518 QTGDEVR
-525 THAVVPVTI
+525 THAVVPVAMPQAAPENVE
-534 SVPERAEAPLAPA
+534 VPFAA
-547 DQDTACPEPPAEDE
+547 DAGRPEMPVEHE
-561 ETEEQDP
+561 ELMPEQGAVTP
-568 LAEQDG
+568 
-574 DVLAASREEG
+574 AASDKQ
-584 RAAEPTESD
+584 ESMGV
-593 PPQAGAPDGQRMF
+593 PGGQRMF
-606 FLNGRALLMP
+606 FLNGRALVMP
-616 RKPNNEPY
+616 AKPNNEPY
-624 YLMDMLDRSGIDFE
+624 YLMDMLDCSGIDFE
-638 HLERRV
+638 HLEKRV

-669 ED
+669 EG

>member
-1 MEQERKE
+1 MEQAKAERG
-8 HSRDMTFALD
+8 SDMIYALD

-45 HSKRSMMDGQIEDID
+45 HSKRAMMDGQIEDID

-74 QRLECKLKRVCI
+74 QRLECKLRRVCI
-86 AAAGRALRTEKGHFA
+86 AAAGRALRTENGHFS

-109 INDEL
+109 ISDEL

-123 SSAETALHNSM
+123 SAAETALHTAV

-140 FLVGYTVSRYLLDDY
+140 FLVGYTVSRYLLDGY

-180 VVESLYSAMKAAG
+180 VVESLYSAMKAVG

-201 EPIAAINAAIPRDLR
+201 EPIAAINATIPRDLR

-254 ESIMRAYLV
+254 ESIMRTYLV
-263 DFPTAER
+263 DFSTAER
-270 IKAEAGSRATI
+270 IKADAGSRAAIYFT
-281 RFADI
+281 DI
-286 LGLDQELDPQELA
+286 LGLEQELDPQELA
-299 NVLEGPIR
+299 GVLKEPIR
-307 ELAEELGQRIRELNG
+307 ELAEELGRRIKDLNG

-336 LGGVRQA
+336 LGGLRQA
-343 VAAALEMDERRV
+343 ISAALEMDERRV

-366 FADHEELNDPEYA
+366 FADDEDLNDPEYA

-384 AVSVGLGLISD
+384 AVSAGLGLISD

-435 QSLVVNI
+435 QSLVINL

-449 RGEPASPSV
+449 RGEPATPSV

-471 IQNGDVIDFTPA
+471 IQSGDVIDFTPA
-483 RSGASAARTLEEL
+483 RAGVSAVRTLEEL
-496 LGKDGAAEALVNGV
+496 LGADGAAEALVNGL

-518 QTGDEIQ
+518 QTGDEVR
-525 THAVVPVTI
+525 THAVVPVAMPQAAPENVE
-534 SVPERAEAPLAPA
+534 VPFAA
-547 DQDTACPEPPAEDE
+547 DARHPEPPVEHE
-561 ETEEQDP
+561 ELMPEQGAVTP
-568 LAEQDG
+568 
-574 DVLAASREEG
+574 AASDKQ
-584 RAAEPTESD
+584 ESMGV
-593 PPQAGAPDGQRMF
+593 PGGQRMF
-606 FLNGRALLMP
+606 FLNGRALVMP
-616 RKPNNEPY
+616 AKPNNEPY
-624 YLMDMLDRSGIDFE
+624 YLMDMLDCSGIDFE
-638 HLERRV
+638 HLEKRV

-669 ED
+669 EG